1 MKAGICI
8 CEREG
13 WKTLT
18 LQDWRCGK
26 GCLTQGFGV
35 GMEKR
40 FLVRL
45 LEQMGTLKIVTLVE
59 HTPNGHRSSS
69 LTAMTRAKNVM
80 VILKNRNRG
89 GLKIHYRYGR
99 IDLSLS
105 KTRTL
110 KERDHPDQS
119 PGWLLHQLSV
129 VRCVL
134 LQVVVV
140 RLEEVWVWFERGQK
154 LCQKLWSMK
163 GQWWLE

>member
-1 MKAGICI
+1 
-8 CEREG
+8 
-13 WKTLT
+13 
-18 LQDWRCGK
+18 
-26 GCLTQGFGV
+26 
-35 GMEKR
+35 MEKR

-89 GLKIHYRYGR
+89 GLKIHYQYGR

-119 PGWLLHQLSV
+119 PG
-129 VRCVL
+129 
-134 LQVVVV
+134 
-140 RLEEVWVWFERGQK
+140 
-154 LCQKLWSMK
+154 
-163 GQWWLE
+163 